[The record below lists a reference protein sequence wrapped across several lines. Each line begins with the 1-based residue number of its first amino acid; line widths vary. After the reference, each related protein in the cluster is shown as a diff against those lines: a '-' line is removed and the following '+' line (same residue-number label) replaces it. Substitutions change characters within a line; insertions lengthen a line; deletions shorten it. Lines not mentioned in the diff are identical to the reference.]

1 MKQLKLFD
9 DIEDIEEST
18 VYADVSFV
26 VTFDKKEMPTVYT
39 DILYLEDEIKDAI
52 KNAMHDMGAAA
63 TDDIIINIEGLE

>member
-1 MKQLKLFD
+1 MKHVKLFD

-26 VTFDKKEMPTVYT
+26 VTFDKKEMPPVYT

-63 TDDIIINIEGLE
+63 TDDIIINMIS

>member
-9 DIEDIEEST
+9 DIEDVQDST

-26 VTFDKKEMPTVYT
+26 ISFDKKEMPTVYT

-52 KNAMHDMGAAA
+52 INAMHDIGATK
-63 TDDIIINIEGLE
+63 TDGIIINIEGLE